1 MTAPLRSSSSRVRPV
16 AVIDIGTT
24 SIRMAIAEL
33 QPEGGV
39 RRLESLSQAVE
50 LGKDTF
56 TRGEIS
62 REVMEECVT
71 VLRMYRLKL
80 REYGI
85 ERPEDIRLV
94 ATSAVREAI
103 NRITF
108 IDRLYVAT
116 GLSVEVLDEA
126 EVHRITYLGVQRLLK
141 AHPEWARAYNVVVEV
156 GGGNTEL
163 VALDAG
169 NIGFTHAFRL
179 GSLRLRQILTSH
191 RIPRSKARQVL
202 TGEIHGQ
209 LEPYTDLL
217 RSRQEV
223 NLLVMGGDVRFAA
236 EMILQTGVT
245 DDRLLKLPVAELRKF
260 VESVFSETEEGLVSE
275 YHLPFPEAEVL
286 GPALLANLLMAEVL
300 GVDHLLVCAINLR
313 DGLLRDMAD
322 GRTWTEDFRK
332 QIHRAAWELARRY
345 DVDEDHAKN
354 VAELGRQLFRQLKPL
369 HELDDR
375 YETLLMVAAALHET
389 GGYINTSSLHKH
401 SMYLITNSTL
411 FGLTSDDL
419 AVVGLVARYHR
430 RSMPKTTHQ
439 PYASMERGRRVV
451 ISKLAAILR
460 IAIALDASRSQRIRT
475 IACTTNSRRVIISVP
490 AVAELSVEQIALR
503 RNRQFFESIFGLDVM
518 LRSQVAPSISGPSA
532 QLPSD

>member
-1 MTAPLRSSSSRVRPV
+1 MSTAARPTPGRIRPV

-62 REVMEECVT
+62 RPTMEECVT
-71 VLRMYRLKL
+71 VLRLYRQKL

-85 ERPEDIRLV
+85 ERSEDIRLV
-94 ATSAVREAI
+94 ATSAIREAV

-141 AHPEWARAYNVVVEV
+141 THPEWARAWNVVVEV

-163 VALDAG
+163 VTLDGG

-179 GSLRLRQILTSH
+179 GSLRLRQILNSH
-191 RIPRSKARQVL
+191 RVPRSKARQVIA
-202 TGEIHGQ
+202 GEIHGQ
-209 LEPYTDLL
+209 LEPFSDILHP
-217 RSRQEV
+217 RPDM

-236 EMILQTGVT
+236 EHILQTRVT
-245 DDRLLKLPVAELRKF
+245 DDRLVKLPVAELSRF
-260 VESVFSETEEGLVSE
+260 VAEIFNETEEGLVSE

-286 GPALLANLLMAEVL
+286 GPALLANLMLAETL
-300 GVDHLLVCAINLR
+300 GVDHLLVCAVNLR

-332 QIHRAAWELARRY
+332 QIHRAAWELAGRY
-345 DVDEDHAKN
+345 DVDEDHARN
-354 VAELGRQLFRQLKPL
+354 IAELCRQLFRQLAPL
-369 HELDDR
+369 HELDER

-389 GGYINTSSLHKH
+389 GAYINTSSMHKH
-401 SMYLITNSTL
+401 SMYLITHSAL

-430 RSMPKTTHQ
+430 RSMPKTTHY
-439 PYASMERGRRVV
+439 PYASMERGRRVIV
-451 ISKLAAILR
+451 SKLAAILR

-475 IACTTNSRRVIISVP
+475 IACSLNSRRVVISVP
-490 AVAELSVEQIALR
+490 AVVDLSIEQIALR
-503 RNRQFFESIFGLDVM
+503 RNRQFFESIFGLDVL
-518 LRSQVAPSISGPSA
+518 LRSQASPAISGPSA